1 MRCKE
6 VVLCLQPI
14 DMLIFDCLR
23 TIIIVYFC
31 NRNMITLDEHIEE
44 VFYAMVEARLKRVR
58 RMSLA
63 EAREES
69 LQLLMEACYANSG
82 TRRLYEMVAAAL
94 EEVERCEDEGC
105 EEEPRS
111 SWEESIPEWLR
122 TGKLGVAWSE
132 LRRDGVLREDYQLT
146 EKKAAV
152 AYRLVEGFHQA
163 WEDLNGRKRN
173 KPWRCFEDFWGFEH
187 LKTRGGSISKE
198 LETVITKIFREL

>member
-1 MRCKE
+1 
-6 VVLCLQPI
+6 
-14 DMLIFDCLR
+14 
-23 TIIIVYFC
+23 
-31 NRNMITLDEHIEE
+31 MITSNEHIEE

-58 RMSLA
+58 LMSLA

-69 LQLLMEACYANSG
+69 RQLLMEACYANSG

-94 EEVERCEDEGC
+94 DDVERGKGEGC
-105 EEEPRS
+105 EEEPRP
-111 SWEESIPEWLR
+111 SWEAAIPEWLR
-122 TGKLGVAWSE
+122 TGKLGAAWSE
-132 LRRDGVLREDYQLT
+132 LRRNGVLREDYQLT

-173 KPWRCFEDFWGFEH
+173 KPWRCFEDFWGFDN

-198 LETVITKIFREL
+198 LETTITKIFREL

>member
-1 MRCKE
+1 
-6 VVLCLQPI
+6 
-14 DMLIFDCLR
+14 MLIFDCLR

-94 EEVERCEDEGC
+94 EEVERCDGEGC

-111 SWEESIPEWLR
+111 SWEESIPEYLR
-122 TGKLGVAWSE
+122 TGKLGEAWNE
-132 LRRDGVLREDYQLT
+132 LRDNGVLREDYQLK
-146 EKKAAV
+146 ERKAA
-152 AYRLVEGFHQA
+152 
-163 WEDLNGRKRN
+163 GRPRRSSQMPMPVITAILSSGAN
-173 KPWRCFEDFWGFEH
+173 MWGSPWRAR
-187 LKTRGGSISKE
+187 K
-198 LETVITKIFREL
+198 VITLK

>member
-1 MRCKE
+1 
-6 VVLCLQPI
+6 
-14 DMLIFDCLR
+14 
-23 TIIIVYFC
+23 
-31 NRNMITLDEHIEE
+31 MITLNEHIEE

-69 LQLLMEACYANSG
+69 RQLLMEACYANSG
-82 TRRLYEMVAAAL
+82 TRRLYDMVAAAL
-94 EEVERCEDEGC
+94 EDVERGEGS
-105 EEEPRS
+105 EEELRP
-111 SWEESIPEWLR
+111 SWEEAIPEWLR
-122 TGKLGVAWSE
+122 MGKLGEAWSE
-132 LRRDGVLREDYQLT
+132 LRNNGVLREDYQLA
-146 EKKAAV
+146 ERKAAV

-173 KPWRCFEDFWGFEH
+173 KPWRCFEEFWGFEH